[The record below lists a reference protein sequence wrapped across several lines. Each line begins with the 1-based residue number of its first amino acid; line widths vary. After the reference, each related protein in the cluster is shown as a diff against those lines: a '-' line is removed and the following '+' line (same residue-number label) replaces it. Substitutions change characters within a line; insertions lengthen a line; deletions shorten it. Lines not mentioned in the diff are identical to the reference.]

1 MSKVKMKTANSYKI
15 AVLDPCPHWRKN
27 IPALPHKARRFAK
40 AAVAAA
46 LAEGISVELNLV
58 FADDRLMRD
67 LNRKFRGKD
76 KPTNVLSFPQMSP
89 RELKKSLRQLKSTLV
104 LGDVVM
110 GYQTVRREAKEQG
123 KALLDHMAHLTV
135 HGVLH
140 LFGHDHY
147 NAAASRRM
155 ERLEKRVLAGFGISD
170 PYLLYIRS

>member
-1 MSKVKMKTANSYKI
+1 M
-15 AVLDPCPHWRKN
+15 
-27 IPALPHKARRFAK
+27 
-40 AAVAAA
+40 
-46 LAEGISVELNLV
+46 ELNLV

-76 KPTNVLSFPQMSP
+76 KPTNVLSFPQMP
-89 RELKKSLRQLKSTLV
+89 PKEFKKALRQLKPTLI

-110 GYQTVRREAKEQG
+110 GYQTVKREAKEQG

-140 LFGHDHY
+140 LFGHDHH
-147 NAAASRRM
+147 NAAAARRM